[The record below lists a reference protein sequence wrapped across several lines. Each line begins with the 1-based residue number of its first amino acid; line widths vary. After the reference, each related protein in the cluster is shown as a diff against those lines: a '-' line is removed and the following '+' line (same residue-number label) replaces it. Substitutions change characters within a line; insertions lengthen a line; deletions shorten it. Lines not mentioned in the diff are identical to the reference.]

1 MLLLYFC
8 FLFSPSLTSLMSGS
22 VASNLG
28 FYVFLCC
35 LGYEHRATNLWL
47 KQEKEKKKTFIQ
59 LNDRHL
65 HTFGYNLGLK
75 KTDVLRTN

>member
-1 MLLLYFC
+1 
-8 FLFSPSLTSLMSGS
+8 MSGS

-47 KQEKEKKKTFIQ
+47 KQEKEKKRLSYNSMIGIFIPLVTTLVSRKQ
-59 LNDRHL
+59 M
-65 HTFGYNLGLK
+65 FYAQ
-75 KTDVLRTN
+75 TDS